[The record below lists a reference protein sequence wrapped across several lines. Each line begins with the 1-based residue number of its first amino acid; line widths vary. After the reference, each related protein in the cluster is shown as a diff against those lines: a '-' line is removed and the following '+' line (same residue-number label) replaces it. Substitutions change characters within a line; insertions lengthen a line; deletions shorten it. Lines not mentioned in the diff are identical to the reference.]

1 MRKCKT
7 DGTHFSINIDNG
19 TPAIGIL
26 ISTPY
31 RMALTS
37 AELKVFRKRIHDAL
51 EGALAET
58 FDFTMARRILHPW
71 TRDRGDKFMVTLK
84 TVNQLGAH
92 DDG

>member
-1 MRKCKT
+1 MSKCKT

-31 RMALTS
+31 RMAFS
-37 AELKVFRKRIHDAL
+37 PAELKRFRKRIHDAL

-58 FDFTMARRILHPW
+58 FDFTMARRFPKRW
-71 TRDRGDKFMVTLK
+71 TRDRGDKYMVNK
-84 TVNQLGAH
+84 CRAAAE
-92 DDG
+92 